1 MGVLGEVTNKPFTF
15 QGGFARCYE
24 LVDPDTKEVLA
35 GKIVSKALLVKQHQK
50 EKMTQEITIHR
61 ELHHKHIVGFSSFF
75 EDSDNVYI
83 VLELCRK
90 RVRASAVLLEGAGE
104 KLVACL

>member
-1 MGVLGEVTNKPFTF
+1 M
-15 QGGFARCYE
+15 
-24 LVDPDTKEVLA
+24 DPDTKAVLA

-75 EDSDNVYI
+75 EDSENVYI

-90 RVRASAVLLEGAGE
+90 RVRSSSNCELGRSTTLFGIVFLCFGII
-104 KLVACL
+104 